1 MADEVMLKIVCEG
14 GTKLCF
20 YVNEVDGIDISK
32 NNYMDVAT
40 LNKENI
46 NQLKTFLNS
55 LDENS

>member
-1 MADEVMLKIVCEG
+1 MAEEIMLNIVCES

-20 YVNEVDGIDISK
+20 YVNELNGIDISK

-46 NQLKTFLNS
+46 NQLKIFLNS
-55 LDENS
+55 LPNV